1 MFPGI
6 GTIINITA
14 IIAGAILGRLGGNR
28 IPERTRSLITDV
40 LGFITLI
47 SAAAAIKELWN
58 DEFVRSTVQG
68 GPILVVLIS
77 LILGAILGSW
87 INLDLRLTQM
97 GESLKR
103 RFAKDDNSFVE
114 GFVTASLL
122 FVIGPLAIL
131 GSISDG
137 MNKGIEQLLLKSSLD
152 FFAAIAFSAAFGLG
166 VLLSFL
172 PVGIYQGSWTIIAI
186 YLGNILSDGQV
197 AAMTAVGGV
206 LLLGIGFKLL
216 NIRNVSVGNLLPALV
231 FAPIVLLLFQN

>member
-58 DEFVRSTVQG
+58 DEFVGSTVQG

-172 PVGIYQGSWTIIAI
+172 LVGIYQGSWTIIAI

-216 NIRNVSVGNLLPALV
+216 NIRSVSVGNLLPALV